1 MIQKSTI
8 TTITSK
14 DIHLIDNIG
23 KVCLPIYYSASDL
36 LFLLFDSNYI
46 MFKITNSTND
56 IMGFIV
62 AKKKYSECQQYD
74 DDDSNDLNFFGKNI
88 QPIIRFHIMSIGVLP
103 QYRKKGYASLLIN
116 HLKNYITKKYKKS
129 IKLSLFVLTNN
140 EAAIK
145 LYEKNKFRKIFCN
158 EDYYDSLPVK
168 SAYYYE
174 T

>member
-1 MIQKSTI
+1 
-8 TTITSK
+8 
-14 DIHLIDNIG
+14 
-23 KVCLPIYYSASDL
+23 
-36 LFLLFDSNYI
+36 
-46 MFKITNSTND
+46 
-56 IMGFIV
+56 
-62 AKKKYSECQQYD
+62 
-74 DDDSNDLNFFGKNI
+74 
-88 QPIIRFHIMSIGVLP
+88 MSIGVLP

-116 HLKNYITKKYKKS
+116 HLKNYIKKKYKKS

-158 EDYYDSLPVK
+158 ENYYDSLPVK